1 MELELLKTRLYEL
14 IKEQLNFNEEINEL
28 VSYDDGFTDTYI
40 TLSVQT
46 DSFVRYVLS
55 VAVDANAD
63 TNPFTITNAVIVSG
77 SPCELADI
85 IKAVSDYSL

>member
-14 IKEQLNFNEEINEL
+14 IKEQLGYKEEVKEMVCYKDL
-28 VSYDDGFTDTYI
+28 TDTYI

-46 DSFVRYVLS
+46 DSFVRYVICVDIDE
-55 VAVDANAD
+55 VAE
-63 TNPFTITNAVIVSG
+63 TEPFTITNAVVISG